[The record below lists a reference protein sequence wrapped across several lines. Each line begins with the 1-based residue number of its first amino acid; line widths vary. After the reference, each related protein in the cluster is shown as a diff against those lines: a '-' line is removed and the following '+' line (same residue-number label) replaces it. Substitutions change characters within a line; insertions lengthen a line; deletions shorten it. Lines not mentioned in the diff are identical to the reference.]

1 MTTRS
6 INPIDKSGFGAYVN
20 FSVERQV
27 FDSSFSKF
35 LLEALES
42 HSVLILKEAA
52 LQSETFVGLATSMGD
67 LEILPEAEKR
77 NTKFPAI
84 FDLTNIGEDGR
95 IVQFDEPQSVFLR
108 GTERWH
114 TDSSFREIPCLC
126 TLLNAVEVPEQGGN
140 TLFADMRAAY
150 EAIPADLKLIVDPL
164 KVVHS
169 YAYSRAN
176 NPGKLEEMSQAEL
189 DKYPP
194 ATHPL
199 VRTHADGSRS
209 FYMGGHA
216 SHIEGMPVNEGRN
229 LLSDLLEISTQKQF
243 VYSHRWSPGD
253 LVIWDNRSTLHRLE
267 PYDIAGDRRIMRRIT
282 VKGTETV
289 R

>member
-1 MTTRS
+1 MTTGS
-6 INPIDKSGFGAYVN
+6 VTPIDKSGFGAYVN
-20 FSVERQV
+20 LSVEGQV
-27 FDSSFSKF
+27 FDGSFSKF
-35 LLEALES
+35 LLDALES
-42 HSVLILKEAA
+42 HSVLVLKESA
-52 LQSETFVGLATSMGD
+52 LKSETFVGLAASMGN

-77 NTKFPAI
+77 NTEFPAI
-84 FDLTNIGEDGR
+84 FDLTNVGEDGH

-150 EAIPADLKLIVDPL
+150 EAIPEDLKLIVDSL

-189 DKYPP
+189 AKYPP
-194 ATHPL
+194 TTHPL
-199 VRTHADGSRS
+199 IRTHADGSRS

-216 SHIEGMPVNEGRN
+216 SHIEGMPVDEGRN
-229 LLSDLLEISTQKQF
+229 LLSELLEISTQKQF
-243 VYSHRWSPGD
+243 VYSHQWSPGD

-267 PYDIAGDRRIMRRIT
+267 PYDIAGHRRIMRRIT
-282 VKGTETV
+282 VKGTEIV